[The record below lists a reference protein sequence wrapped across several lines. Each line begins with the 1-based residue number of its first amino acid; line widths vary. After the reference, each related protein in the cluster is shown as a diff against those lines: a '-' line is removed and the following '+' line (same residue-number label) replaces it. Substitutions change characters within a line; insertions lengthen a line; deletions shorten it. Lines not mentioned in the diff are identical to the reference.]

1 MSRFG
6 LECLRDRVAFR
17 ILNLERRTSNAEP
30 FFMPTHLIIDG
41 YNVLGKRGQVGP
53 NSEMA
58 REHLVQ
64 ELTMYRQRKGHAIT
78 VVFDGWKQGLGSE
91 HREHRSGVDV
101 IYSKRGE
108 QADQVIGR
116 LAAAF
121 GRSCA
126 VVSSDHEVQRS
137 AKTHEAFVISA
148 SEFEARLRERTTSKP
163 RMVYRP
169 KEAEEDGPPKRDSDK
184 KGNARKLPKKLRRRN
199 QQLRGF

>member
-1 MSRFG
+1 MS
-6 LECLRDRVAFR
+6 
-17 ILNLERRTSNAEP
+17 
-30 FFMPTHLIIDG
+30 THLIIDG

-58 REHLVQ
+58 REHFVQ
-64 ELTMYRQRKGHAIT
+64 ELMMYRQRKGHAIT
-78 VVFDGWKQGLGSE
+78 VVFDGWKQGLRSE
-91 HREHRSGVDV
+91 HREHRSGVEV

-116 LAAAF
+116 LAAEY

-126 VVSSDHEVQRS
+126 VVSSDHEIQGV
-137 AKTHEAFVISA
+137 AKAHEAFVLSA
-148 SEFEARLRERTTSKP
+148 SEFESRLRERAISTQRTA
-163 RMVYRP
+163 YRG
-169 KEAEEDGPPKRDSDK
+169 KDAEEDGPSKRDPAK

>member
-1 MSRFG
+1 MS
-6 LECLRDRVAFR
+6 
-17 ILNLERRTSNAEP
+17 S
-30 FFMPTHLIIDG
+30 HLIIDG

-58 REHLVQ
+58 REQFVQ
-64 ELTMYRQRKGHAIT
+64 ELMMYRQRKGHAIT

-91 HREHRSGVDV
+91 HREHRGGVEV

-116 LAAAF
+116 LAAEF

-126 VVSSDHEVQRS
+126 VVSSDHEIQRF
-137 AKTHEAFVISA
+137 AKAHEAFVISA
-148 SEFEARLRERTTSKP
+148 SEFEVRLRERATLKQP
-163 RMVYRP
+163 MAYRG
-169 KEAEEDGPPKRDSDK
+169 KDSEEDGPPKQNPAK

>member
-1 MSRFG
+1 MS
-6 LECLRDRVAFR
+6 
-17 ILNLERRTSNAEP
+17 
-30 FFMPTHLIIDG
+30 THLIIDG

-58 REHLVQ
+58 REQLVQ
-64 ELTMYRQRKGHAIT
+64 ELMMYRQRKGHAIT
-78 VVFDGWKQGLGSE
+78 VVFDGWKQGFGSE
-91 HREHRSGVDV
+91 HREHRGGIDV

-116 LAAAF
+116 LAAEF

-126 VVSSDHEVQRS
+126 VVSSDHQIQRF
-137 AKTHEAFVISA
+137 AKAHEAFVISA
-148 SEFEARLRERTTSKP
+148 SEFEARLRERAISSQ
-163 RMVYRP
+163 RMVYRG
-169 KEAEEDGPPKRDSDK
+169 KDTEEDGPPKRDPAK

>member
-1 MSRFG
+1 MS
-6 LECLRDRVAFR
+6 
-17 ILNLERRTSNAEP
+17 
-30 FFMPTHLIIDG
+30 THLIIDG

-58 REHLVQ
+58 RERFVQ

-78 VVFDGWKQGLGSE
+78 VVFDGWKQGPGFE
-91 HREHRSGVDV
+91 HREHCSGVDV

-116 LAAAF
+116 LAAEF

-126 VVSSDHEVQRS
+126 VVSSDHEIQRA
-137 AKTHEAFVISA
+137 AKTYEAFVISA
-148 SEFEARLRERTTSKP
+148 SEFEARLRERATAKQS
-163 RMVYRP
+163 VAYRG
-169 KEAEEDGPPKRDSDK
+169 KDVEEDGPPKRDSAK

-199 QQLRGF
+199 RQLRGF

>member
-1 MSRFG
+1 MS
-6 LECLRDRVAFR
+6 
-17 ILNLERRTSNAEP
+17 
-30 FFMPTHLIIDG
+30 THVIIDG

-58 REHLVQ
+58 REQFVQ
-64 ELTMYRQRKGHAIT
+64 ELMIYRQRKGHAIT
-78 VVFDGWKQGLGSE
+78 VVFDGWRQGRGSE
-91 HREHRSGVDV
+91 HREHRGGVEV

-116 LAAAF
+116 LAAEF

-126 VVSSDHEVQRS
+126 VVSSDHEIQRVVR
-137 AKTHEAFVISA
+137 AHEAFVISA
-148 SEFEARLRERTTSKP
+148 SEFDGRLRERATSKQP
-163 RMVYRP
+163 MAYP
-169 KEAEEDGPPKRDSDK
+169 GKDADEDGPPKRDPSK